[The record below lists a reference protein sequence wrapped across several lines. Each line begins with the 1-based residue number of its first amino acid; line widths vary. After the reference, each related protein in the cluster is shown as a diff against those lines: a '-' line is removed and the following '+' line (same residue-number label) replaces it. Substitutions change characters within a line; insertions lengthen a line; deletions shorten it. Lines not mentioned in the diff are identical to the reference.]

1 MLTTL
6 AQAATVDPP
15 SNALSTLQQ
24 IVNSNNFPVLLIF
37 GAGGCI
43 AIVSVVFVTLK
54 GLLIG
59 RARERTRQEIAAYVA
74 EGSIS
79 ASEGERLFQ
88 AGESIR
94 GKPRTKASPGGT
106 VRFGVFKVDEDVD
119 LEGFCSQKA

>member
-74 EGSIS
+74 EGSMS
-79 ASEGERLFQ
+79 ASEGERLVQ
-88 AGESIR
+88 AGEPLD
-94 GKPRTKASPGGT
+94 GKSRAKASTGGT
-106 VRFGVFKVDEDVD
+106 VRVGVFKVDEDLD
-119 LEGFCSQKA
+119 LEDFRTQKA